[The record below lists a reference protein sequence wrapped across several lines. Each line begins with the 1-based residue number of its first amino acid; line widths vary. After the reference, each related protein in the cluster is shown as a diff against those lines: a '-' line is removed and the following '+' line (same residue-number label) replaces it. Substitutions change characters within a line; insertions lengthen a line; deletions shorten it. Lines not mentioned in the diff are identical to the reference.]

1 MPSYIA
7 DRELCD
13 TVCDDDFEDRVLES
27 IRNNKVWTQKGA
39 RVGLSRFAAVHDKMV
54 SVDPDW
60 TLREFGT
67 MCALVQAGKWTESRM
82 DKVLA
87 LCQKANEPAL
97 EALGA
102 LGANMKA
109 KNKDAVKKLREV
121 CDNTLEIAAYFY
133 ANRDHQV
140 KCRIFSDIAEPGFH
154 FMKVAARKLRGGGGT
169 LHSSG
174 RNGHRLRASKPWSPI
189 RCTRSRS
196 RLSCSAYG
204 F

>member
-1 MPSYIA
+1 MLGST
-7 DRELCD
+7 R
-13 TVCDDDFEDRVLES
+13 S
-27 IRNNKVWTQKGA
+27 NKVWAQKGA

-67 MCALVQAGKWTESRM
+67 MCALVQAGKWTESRI

-87 LCQKANEPAL
+87 LLQKANEPL
-97 EALGA
+97 PEALGA
-102 LGANMKA
+102 PGANMKA
-109 KNKDAVKKLREV
+109 KNTEAVKKLREV

-154 FMKVAARKLRGGGGT
+154 FMKVAARKLRGGT

-174 RNGHRLRASKPWSPI
+174 RNGNRLRASKPWSPI

-196 RLSCSAYG
+196 RLSCSACS